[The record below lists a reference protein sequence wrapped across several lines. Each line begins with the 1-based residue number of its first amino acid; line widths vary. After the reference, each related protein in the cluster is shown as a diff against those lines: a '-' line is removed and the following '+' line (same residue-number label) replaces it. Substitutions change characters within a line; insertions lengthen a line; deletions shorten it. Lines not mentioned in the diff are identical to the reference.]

1 MVKDLKFKKI
11 KDDSDKLIKVD
22 KGQLFNLPM
31 RLLCVGKSGT
41 GKTSA
46 LVSLLLDK
54 RYYKNDFKPQNIY
67 IFSPG
72 AVGGNDH
79 KMELLIENKNIPMN
93 NLFTEFDD
101 DILNALYDNLVEEF
115 KTEKELKKKKIDQ
128 KLIILD
134 DLSFD
139 GSLRNGNYN
148 SVARLM
154 MNGRKHGINIIV
166 TAQYMSH
173 ILPSCRFNANGLILF
188 NMNEKELDLVSD
200 EQNYAGIPKKSFKEL
215 IRNQFQEFHDC
226 IIINYTNSKKNGIY
240 LNNNFEK
247 II

>member
-1 MVKDLKFKKI
+1 MTKDLKFRKI
-11 KDDSDKLIKVD
+11 KDASDKLINVD
-22 KGQLFNLPM
+22 KDQLFNLPM
-31 RLLCVGKSGT
+31 RLMIVGKSGS

-54 RYYKNDFKPQNIY
+54 RYYFNDFKGENIY
-67 IFSPG
+67 IFSPM
-72 AVGGNDH
+72 ANDH
-79 KMELLIENKNIPMN
+79 KMDLLIDKKNLAMLNIYN
-93 NLFTEFDD
+93 QFDD
-101 DILNALYDNLVEEF
+101 DILNALYDNLVEQF
-115 KTEKELKKKKIDQ
+115 KTEKELKKKKIDN

-154 MNGRKHGINIIV
+154 MNGRKHGISVIV

-173 ILPSCRFNANGLILF
+173 ILPSCRFNSNALILF
-188 NMNEKELDLVSD
+188 NMNEKELDLIAD
-200 EQNYAGIPKKSFKEL
+200 EQNYSGLSKKKFKEI
-215 IRNQFQEFHDC
+215 IRSELNEAHDHV
-226 IIINYTNSKKNGIY
+226 IINYSNNKKKGIY
-240 LNNNFEK
+240 LNSNFEK